1 MGTPSSSST
10 SAPPL
15 LDVIPRLPCFN
26 TVNPPPANT
35 NTEAVEILKRSS
47 LSPPVPQT
55 SIVGPLQSSGPNPGS
70 TACSRKASTKA
81 AISVGVSPFA
91 ERALRN
97 SVLVAVSSF
106 SFSNASAAIAIWLW
120 LRLFPDSSNS
130 VSSSMFQ

>member
-15 LDVIPRLPCFN
+15 LEVIPRFPCFN
-26 TVNPPPANT
+26 TVNPPPAKT
-35 NTEAVEILKRSS
+35 KTDAVEILKRSS

-55 SIVGPLQSSGPNPGS
+55 SIVGPSQSSGRKPGS

-81 AISVGVSPFA
+81 AISAGVSPFT

-97 SVLVAVSSF
+97 SVLVPISSF
-106 SFSNASAAIAIWLW
+106 SFNNASVAIAISLW
-120 LRLFPDSSNS
+120 LRLFPDSRDL
-130 VSSSMFQ
+130 VSSSII